1 MFPCYN
7 RGMSEG
13 GKMKKLSAL
22 VVLLALLTGG
32 IMNAQDLKT
41 IKLPAPALKN
51 DKLFMQTV
59 KERKSSREFSEKE
72 LSLQDLSNLLWCA
85 NGVNRPESGNRTSP
99 SAMNKQDVNVYAV
112 LKNGI
117 YLYEAIQHVLLPV
130 VSGDYRKNT
139 GMQPYVGMA
148 PLNLVYVSDIS
159 KFDFVKEREDQV
171 MTAAI
176 DAGHCSQNVYLYGAA
191 ANLAV
196 VTRTSIDKTKMAE
209 ILKLK
214 PQQLVI
220 MAQTVGYPK

>member
-1 MFPCYN
+1 
-7 RGMSEG
+7 MSEG
-13 GKMKKLSAL
+13 GKMKKLTVL
-22 VVLLALLTGG
+22 VALLALLTGG

-148 PLNLVYVSDIS
+148 PLNLIYVSDIS

-209 ILKLK
+209 ILKLR

-220 MAQTVGYPK
+220 MAQTIGYPK

>member
-1 MFPCYN
+1 
-7 RGMSEG
+7 
-13 GKMKKLSAL
+13 MKKMTGL
-22 VVLLALLTGG
+22 VVLLMLLTGG
-32 IMNAQDLKT
+32 IMNAQNSKT
-41 IKLPAPALKN
+41 IKLSAPALKN

-59 KERKSSREFSEKE
+59 KERKSSREFSDKE

-85 NGVNRPESGNRTSP
+85 NGVNRPENGMRTSP
-99 SAMNKQDVNVYAV
+99 SAMNKQDVDVYAV
-112 LKNGI
+112 LKDGI
-117 YLYEAIQHVLLPV
+117 YLYEPKAHELVPV
-130 VSGDYRKNT
+130 VSGDFRKNT
-139 GMQPYVGMA
+139 GMQPFVSIA
-148 PLNLVYVSDIS
+148 PLNLVYVSDLS
-159 KFDFVKEREDQV
+159 KFDFAKEREQQV

-176 DAGHCSQNVYLYGAA
+176 DAGHCSQNVYLYCAA

>member
-1 MFPCYN
+1 
-7 RGMSEG
+7 
-13 GKMKKLSAL
+13 MKKMTGL
-22 VVLLALLTGG
+22 VVLLMLLTGG
-32 IMNAQDLKT
+32 IMNAQNSKT

-59 KERKSSREFSEKE
+59 KERKSSREFSDKE

-85 NGVNRPESGNRTSP
+85 NGVNRPESGMRTSP
-99 SAMNKQDVNVYAV
+99 SAMNKQDVDVYAV
-112 LKNGI
+112 LKEGI
-117 YLYEAIQHVLLPV
+117 YLYEPKAHELVPV

-139 GMQPYVGMA
+139 GMQPFVSIA
-148 PLNLVYVSDIS
+148 PLNLVYVSDLS
-159 KFDFVKEREDQV
+159 KFDFVKEREQQV

-214 PQQLVI
+214 PQQLII